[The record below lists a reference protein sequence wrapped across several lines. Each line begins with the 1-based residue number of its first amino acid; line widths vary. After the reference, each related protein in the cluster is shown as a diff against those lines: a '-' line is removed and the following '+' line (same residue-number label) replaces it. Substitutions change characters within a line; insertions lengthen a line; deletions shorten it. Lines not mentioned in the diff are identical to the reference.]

1 MCEIR
6 ELDDSYFSQI
16 ETMFRD
22 VFNSP
27 PWNDGWND
35 PLQLH
40 EYICDMTRR
49 RGSLVFGFFIDGK
62 LCGAAIGC
70 IRHWWSGTEYILDDF
85 FICREAQGKGNGKLF
100 MKGIDDSL

>member
-27 PWNDGWND
+27 PWNDGWNN
-35 PLQLH
+35 L
-40 EYICDMTRR
+40 
-49 RGSLVFGFFIDGK
+49 
-62 LCGAAIGC
+62 
-70 IRHWWSGTEYILDDF
+70 
-85 FICREAQGKGNGKLF
+85 
-100 MKGIDDSL
+100 

>member
-27 PWNDGWND
+27 PWNDGRKINSART
-35 PLQLH
+35 LIFL
-40 EYICDMTRR
+40 I
-49 RGSLVFGFFIDGK
+49 
-62 LCGAAIGC
+62 
-70 IRHWWSGTEYILDDF
+70 
-85 FICREAQGKGNGKLF
+85 
-100 MKGIDDSL
+100 